1 MKVYIIR
8 HGETEWNRLWQL
20 QGSAD
25 NPLNASGLR
34 EAMAASLYLR
44 DIPFD
49 HAYSSP
55 LMRAKETCR
64 IILRDRTCPIQVLD
78 SITELD
84 YGVYEGDDI
93 KWIQTDEAHPVHWF
107 FCQPERYVPINGGE
121 SLDHLQERCAAFV
134 HDSLLPLED
143 TCRHLLVT
151 AHGALIKGL
160 MQYLGGRGNETFWEG
175 NPSGNCA
182 MTVLD
187 CTDGVLSVECEGKDI
202 VSEVDLKKNFI
213 YL

>member
-1 MKVYIIR
+1 MKVYVIR
-8 HGETEWNRLWQL
+8 HGETEWNRTGQL

-34 EAMAASLYLR
+34 EAMAASLYLKS
-44 DIPFD
+44 IPFD
-49 HAYSSP
+49 HVYSSP
-55 LMRAKETCR
+55 LIRAKETCR
-64 IILRDRTCPIQVLD
+64 IILRDRECPVRVLD

-93 KWIQTDEAHPVHWF
+93 RQIQTDETHPVHWF
-107 FCQPERYVPINGGE
+107 FCGPERYVPINGAE
-121 SLDHLQERCAAFV
+121 SLEHLQERCGDFV
-134 HDSLLPLED
+134 NNSLLPLEGK
-143 TCRHLLVT
+143 CRHLLVT
-151 AHGALIKGL
+151 AHGAFIKGL
-160 MQYLGGRGNETFWEG
+160 MQYLEGRGKDSFWKG

-187 CTDGVLSVECEGKDI
+187 CTGGILTVECEGKDI
-202 VSEVDLKKNFI
+202 VKETDLKSNFI